1 MLSVLFCPGPHLK
14 AEMTCHIVVLGD
26 FNTKPQWFITKG
38 YILHGKVI
46 DLQEIFR
53 YISRESITGS

>member
-26 FNTKPQWFITKG
+26 FNTKPQWFVTKG

-46 DLQEIFR
+46 DVQEIF
-53 YISRESITGS
+53 